1 MSFYSRRAFLKK
13 SGCAFSGLALMGKP
27 RFLPYFKETRS
38 VSLEEK
44 LGQMLLI
51 GFRGLKVD
59 KNHPIVQDILLR
71 HIGSV
76 VLFDYDVPE
85 KSPVRNVSSPS
96 QLKTLISD
104 LQSFSQTPLLIAVDY
119 EGGRVSRLKE
129 KFDFPSTYSAQYFGQ
144 KNNLDLTFRQAEHMG
159 KLLQTLGIN
168 LNLAPVVDLNT
179 NPDNPVIG
187 KLERSYSKDPEIVTS
202 HAEKFIQAF
211 HRHNVLC
218 TLKHFPGHGSSTG
231 DSHLGMVDVSHTWIE
246 DELFPYSS
254 LISKQ
259 KADAVMTAHVFN
271 KHLDSKYPA
280 TLSKRI
286 ITGLLRE
293 KLKYDGVVISD
304 DMQMGAI
311 KQEYGLESAIF
322 RAVEAGVDILA
333 FANNSTF
340 DVSIVLK
347 AVEIL
352 KRLIKTKKISPERIN
367 ESYNRIMNLKKRVN
381 YNRRNGLKNREDIPG
396 T

>member
-13 SGCAFSGLALMGKP
+13 SGLAFSGLALMGKS
-27 RFLPYFKETRS
+27 RFLPDLIEIGS

-44 LGQMLLI
+44 IGQMLML

-59 KNHPIVQDILLR
+59 KSHPIVLDILLR

-76 VLFDYDVPE
+76 VLFDYDVPD
-85 KSPVRNVSSPS
+85 KSPVRNVSSPG
-96 QLKTLISD
+96 QLKNLISD
-104 LQSFSQTPLLIAVDY
+104 LQFFSKTPLLVAVDY
-119 EGGRVSRLKE
+119 EGGRISRLKE
-129 KFDFPSTYSAQYFGQ
+129 KYDFPSTYSAQYFGL
-144 KNNLDLTFRQAEHMG
+144 KNNPDLTFRHAKHMA
-159 KLLQTLGIN
+159 KLLSTLGIN

-211 HRHNVLC
+211 HEHNVLC
-218 TLKHFPGHGSSTG
+218 TLKHFPGHGGSTG
-231 DSHLGMVDVSHTWIE
+231 DSHLGMVDVSRTWIE
-246 DELFPYSS
+246 DELFPYKQ
-254 LISKQ
+254 LILQ
-259 KADAVMTAHVFN
+259 ERVDAVMTAHVFN
-271 KHLDSKYPA
+271 EHLDPKYPA

-293 KLKYDGVVISD
+293 KLNYNGVVISD

-311 KQEYGLESAIF
+311 AKEYGLESAIF
-322 RAVEAGVDILA
+322 RAIEAGVDILA

-340 DVSIVLK
+340 DASIALK

-352 KRLIKTKKISPERIN
+352 KRLIKTKKISSERID
-367 ESYNRIMNLKKRVN
+367 ESYNRIINLKKRVN
-381 YNRRNGLKNREDIPG
+381 HDRKV
-396 T
+396 

>member
-1 MSFYSRRAFLKK
+1 MSSYSRRAFLKK
-13 SGCAFSGLALMGKP
+13 SGVAFSGLALMGKP
-27 RFLPYFKETRS
+27 RFLPDLKETRP

-51 GFRGLKVD
+51 GFRGIKVD
-59 KNHPIVQDILLR
+59 QNHPIVQDILKR

-76 VLFDYDVPE
+76 VLFDYDVPD
-85 KSPVRNVSSPS
+85 KSPVRNVASPS
-96 QLKTLISD
+96 QLKNLVSN
-104 LQSFSQTPLLIAVDY
+104 LQSFSKTPLLVAVDY
-119 EGGRVSRLKE
+119 EGGRISRLKE
-129 KFDFPSTYSAQYFGQ
+129 KFDFPSTYSAHYFGQ
-144 KNNLDLTFRQAEHMG
+144 KNNLDLTFRHAEHMG

-211 HRHNVLC
+211 HRYNVLC

-231 DSHLGMVDVSHTWIE
+231 DSHLGMVDVSRTWIE

-254 LISKQ
+254 LISKH
-259 KADAVMTAHVFN
+259 KVDAVMTAHVFN

-293 KLKYDGVVISD
+293 KLKYNGVVISD

-311 KQEYGLESAIF
+311 AQEYGLESAIF

-333 FANNSTF
+333 FVNNSTF
-340 DVSIVLK
+340 DVSIALK

-352 KRLIKTKKISPERIN
+352 KRLIKIK
-367 ESYNRIMNLKKRVN
+367 
-381 YNRRNGLKNREDIPG
+381 
-396 T
+396 